1 MMLLVSLAVLSLVFP
16 ARAEIPALFTGTWHL
31 TGMPRQNG
39 QWLHDEFTQN
49 ANGDYTGKGWG
60 NWDGLTSGTNNYTY
74 SGITSDG
81 VCETDATTGA
91 VTFRSEWTMIQNYDV
106 GANPEPTWS
115 TPSWRKWVWCGYNT
129 YDTTTDIMTVTN
141 YRSNETTALNVDP
154 GACPATAAE
163 AAAGLSWAPETFGGD
178 PLPYKC
184 VADCNPWACDETA
197 SPASP
202 SDDDE
207 SEPIVL
213 LDDDESAAVS
223 TDRAERSLV
232 PTLVAGLLGAF
243 GLL

>member
-16 ARAEIPALFTGTWHL
+16 ARAEIPALFTGTWQM
-31 TGMPRQNG
+31 TGMPRDDG

-60 NWDGLTSGTNNYTY
+60 NWEGLTSGTNNYTY

-91 VTFRSEWTMIQNYDV
+91 VTFRSQWTYIEDWNV
-106 GANPEPTWS
+106 GANPQPTWS
-115 TPSWRKWVWCGYNT
+115 KTPSGQKLVGCGYNT
-129 YDTTTDIMTVTN
+129 YDTTTDIMTAIH
-141 YRSNETTALNVDP
+141 YRSTETTALSVDP

-163 AAAGLSWAPETFGGD
+163 AAAGLSWAPETFVGG
-178 PLPYKC
+178 PFLFKC

-197 SPASP
+197 SPAP
-202 SDDDE
+202 L
-207 SEPIVL
+207 V
-213 LDDDESAAVS
+213 A
-223 TDRAERSLV
+223 RSLV
-232 PTLVAGLLGAF
+232 PTLVAGLLGVF